1 MEVCSL
7 RLSGAI
13 IDSWQLNITKGII
26 VEHKIHCKYEDEPH
40 RSSCA
45 LATVTSFERF
55 PKFFVRNGPFKINV
69 LLENLRRIT
78 KRGLPGACQ
87 LDGQ

>member
-13 IDSWQLNITKGII
+13 IDSCQLTITKGII
-26 VEHKIHCKYEDEPH
+26 VEHKTHCKYEGEPH
-40 RSSCA
+40 HSLYA

-55 PKFFVRNGPFKINV
+55 PKIFVRNDPFKINV

-78 KRGLPGACQ
+78 KRALPGACQ